1 MELVAKKFGYWKVIA
16 IYLQRLSIGKASNQN
31 SYIMSKDINIKDCRK
46 AVNQAKFNPTK
57 ARKANAIKLLT
68 ELMEAVNNLE
78 EVKDKPKAKRK
89 ASKPKA
95 KRKSSNQRLEEK
107 QAKDNVAEN
116 FIPEAVAEVNTLP
129 EFSELRSMGM
139 SVEDAVRYCKI
150 LMEGAPQPA

>member
-1 MELVAKKFGYWKVIA
+1 
-16 IYLQRLSIGKASNQN
+16 
-31 SYIMSKDINIKDCRK
+31 MSTDINIKDCRK
-46 AVNQAKFNPTK
+46 AVNQAKYNPTK

-68 ELMEAVNNLE
+68 ELMDAVNNLE

-89 ASKPKA
+89 ASKPN
-95 KRKSSNQRLEEK
+95 RKSCNQRLEEK

>member
-1 MELVAKKFGYWKVIA
+1 
-16 IYLQRLSIGKASNQN
+16 
-31 SYIMSKDINIKDCRK
+31 MSTDINIKDCRK
-46 AVNQAKFNPTK
+46 AVNRAKYNPTK

-68 ELMEAVNNLE
+68 ELMDAVNNLE

-89 ASKPKA
+89 ASKP

>member
-1 MELVAKKFGYWKVIA
+1 
-16 IYLQRLSIGKASNQN
+16 
-31 SYIMSKDINIKDCRK
+31 MSDITTQAIKDCKK

-57 ARKANAIKLLT
+57 ARKAQAVKLLA
-68 ELMEAVNNLE
+68 ELMDAVTNLE

-89 ASKPKA
+89 ATKRKA

-129 EFSELRSMGM
+129 EFSELRSMGY
-139 SVEDAVRYCKI
+139 SVEDAVRYCNA
-150 LMEGAPQPA
+150 LMQGAPQVA

>member
-1 MELVAKKFGYWKVIA
+1 
-16 IYLQRLSIGKASNQN
+16 
-31 SYIMSKDINIKDCRK
+31 MSKDINIKDCRK

-68 ELMEAVNNLE
+68 ELMEAVSNLE
-78 EVKDKPKAKRK
+78 EVKAKPKAKRK

-129 EFSELRSMGM
+129 EFSELRSMGY
-139 SVEDAVRYCKI
+139 SVEDAVRYCKA
-150 LMEGAPQPA
+150 LMNGAPQVA

>member
-1 MELVAKKFGYWKVIA
+1 
-16 IYLQRLSIGKASNQN
+16 
-31 SYIMSKDINIKDCRK
+31 MSKDINIKDCRK

-78 EVKDKPKAKRK
+78 EVKAKPKSKATKRK
-89 ASKPKA
+89 AT

-116 FIPEAVAEVNTLP
+116 FIPDAVAEVNTLP
-129 EFSELRSMGM
+129 EFSELRSMGY
-139 SVEDAVRYCKI
+139 SVEDAVRYVSA
-150 LMEGAPQPA
+150 LMQGAPQQA

>member
-1 MELVAKKFGYWKVIA
+1 
-16 IYLQRLSIGKASNQN
+16 
-31 SYIMSKDINIKDCRK
+31 MSDITTQAIKDCKK
-46 AVNQAKFNPTK
+46 AINQAKYKPTSE
-57 ARKANAIKLLT
+57 RKANAIKLLT
-68 ELMEAVNNLE
+68 ELMEAVTNLE

-89 ASKPKA
+89 ATKRKA

-116 FIPEAVAEVNTLP
+116 FIPETVAEVNHLP

-150 LMEGAPQPA
+150 LMEGAPQVA